1 MATIDERVVSLKM
14 NNKQFLSAIKES
26 ASSMDRL
33 KDSLKMQ
40 GAADGLS
47 RIGEIAKNTTL
58 GDLATK
64 ALDIGKNMTVMQG
77 MGLAAFGGIG
87 AAALSAG
94 QQILSGFFQTV
105 KDGFNEYELKMRAI
119 QTIMANT
126 AEKGTT
132 LGEVKTSLAELNT
145 YADKT
150 VYSFSDMTNA
160 IGLFTAAGVDLQ
172 TSVASIKGLS
182 NLAAASGS
190 TAQQT
195 ATAYTQLSQ
204 AISAGVIHLQ
214 DWNSLVNAGM
224 GGESFR
230 NALIETSRMMG
241 TGVDEAIAKKGNF
254 RESLKEDWLTAQVM
268 TTTLTAL
275 TNDLSEAQLVEMGYS
290 EDQAAMLKR
299 FAGNAFDAATKVRTF
314 SQLIDTTKEAIGS
327 GWAETFEILFGDFEE
342 ATDLFTGISNWL
354 GQLISDSA
362 DARNSFLQMWKD
374 MGGRSELVRGLTNIF
389 KALVKIIGQVVSAFR
404 AVFMNASPEGLYKL
418 TKAFA
423 DFTEKLIITDNFAD
437 KLQWTFTGIFSVFHI
452 LWTIVSEVGQV
463 IFTVAAHIIGA
474 LFPAFA
480 GVNSGIFQ
488 ITKVLGKV
496 IYWFDQWFTKLDI
509 GGKVLKLLLPP
520 IDLLGAAI
528 KWVVEKIHDF
538 IMWLDVGTKV
548 TKVGQTL
555 KDLSSKFALVKEAI
569 KNSVIGQQFITAME
583 TIHDT
588 IEKTKDKIHS
598 FGESVG
604 NKLKAKLNAGK
615 AAVSDYFKGFQLGDL
630 SSSEAIISKLT
641 EKFNELGE
649 KMKIA
654 EKVQWLKEKLIELK
668 DALEEVWQKIQNSS
682 AWEKLGATAHAAGQK
697 FKELAVSFRDWVNG
711 HGDVKQK
718 AGEAAGAVASVG
730 TATAQAAKDAAGA
743 AKQNFLLK
751 WAEDIKRIA
760 QQLHLPEL
768 FETIKQKLV
777 EFKNFIKQ
785 QFAPDVKGA
794 AMKAFGGLGE
804 ALSKSN
810 ENLKSYDMGKIL
822 VGAIGAGTL
831 VAFTRWINSFKKNFD
846 KIGDV
851 AEKFGNVLDQLGG
864 VLEGFQE
871 RLKAK
876 ALLTIAIALGV
887 LAGALVV
894 MSLVPA
900 PKLLITLGVM
910 KILFNMLEN
919 MMESMT
925 ELKKFKKDAPI
936 IMGLLIS
943 LGVALILLATAVR
956 ILAGM
961 EVKEAIVGVTAM
973 LLLLNGLKA
982 FLTGISGTKGAERG
996 ASLLMGLAV
1005 ACILLSKSVYM
1016 LGSMKTG
1023 TALQGVIALAAIVG
1037 VLSGFLMLTSQN
1049 PFMAKGAGILLGL
1062 AVSVNILVAAIYL
1075 LGSMDTG
1082 RLVQGTLA
1090 VTVLITVLSVATN
1103 VAGRGSSGRGAASIV
1118 AMAAAIMVLVG
1129 AVYILGSM
1137 DITKLAQGMIALAAG
1152 LAILV
1157 IAMAAADTFKEG
1169 AIGLAIGSVSMMM
1182 FAAAMERL
1190 SGLSW
1195 MQVAIGLV
1203 ALAGGFIVLLAA
1215 AWVAEMVAPGL
1226 ILLTAVLL
1234 AFGLALLPISIGLAA
1249 FAAVLG
1255 ICATTGSAAFL
1266 VLTEGLQQLGAILP
1280 QLAIDLA
1287 NAIANF
1293 IITLGDKAPEL
1304 AVAMAKLIGAMWY
1317 AIIENTPLVVSAI
1330 FTLISAILTEM
1341 DNHAYEY
1348 GSKGADTVA
1357 KFIQGIADNMQS
1369 IINAGADLVINFLD
1383 GIGNNAGRI
1392 IDKAAWTILKFLE
1405 GVRDAIN
1412 NYAPRFRRVG
1422 KEIAWAII
1430 DGVTG
1435 GLASKAWKIGSE
1447 LVNGA
1452 KNGISKMKSYLGIA
1466 SPSRLMKTIGGFMGE
1481 GLAIGIRAEHE
1492 NIANASEGMGK
1503 TAYEALS
1510 QALEGVNELIEED
1523 PSYKP
1528 EVKPVLNLEEME
1540 KQAKGINSLMPAIG
1554 TTLNAA
1560 NGARPTIPVDA
1571 KFDDKNSQ
1579 NGTTN
1584 ITFNQTNN
1592 SPEALDAADIYRNTK
1607 TQLAMA
1613 KDALTV

>member
-14 NNKQFLSAIKES
+14 NNKQFLSAIQES
-26 ASSMDRL
+26 ASSMDKLKGALKLDQATSGFNRL
-33 KDSLKMQ
+33 S
-40 GAADGLS
+40 
-47 RIGEIAKNTTL
+47 EIAKNTTF
-58 GDLATK
+58 GDLAAK

-241 TGVDEAIAKKGNF
+241 TGVDEAIAKKGSF
-254 RESLKEDWLTAQVM
+254 RESLREDWLTAEVM
-268 TTTLTAL
+268 TKTLTAL

-290 EDQAAMLKR
+290 EEQAAKLKL

-327 GWAETFEILFGDFEE
+327 GWAETFEILFGDFDE
-342 ATDLFTGISNWL
+342 ATELFTSISNWL
-354 GQLISDSA
+354 GLLIGDSA
-362 DARNSFLQMWKD
+362 RARNGFLQMWKD
-374 MGGRSELVRGLTNIF
+374 LGGRSELVRGLGNIF
-389 KALVKIIGQVVSAFR
+389 QALVKVIGQVISAFR
-404 AVFMNASPEGLYKL
+404 DVFANASAEGLFRM

-437 KLQWTFTGIFSVFHI
+437 KLQWTFTGLFSVFHI

-496 IYWFDQWFTKLDI
+496 IFWFDRWFMSLDL

-520 IDLLGAAI
+520 IDLVGKAI

-548 TKVGQTL
+548 TKVGQAL
-555 KDLSSKFALVKEAI
+555 KDLSSKFGLVKEAI
-569 KNSVIGQQFITAME
+569 KNSVIGQQFITAFE
-583 TIHDT
+583 TIQDT
-588 IEKTKDKIHS
+588 IDKAKNKLHE
-598 FGESVG
+598 FGENVG

-794 AMKAFGGLGE
+794 AMKAFGGIGE

-846 KIGDV
+846 KIGNV

-910 KILFNMLEN
+910 KILFNMLN
-919 MMESMT
+919 DMIESMG
-925 ELKKFKKDAPI
+925 KMVAFKKHAPL
-936 IMGLLIS
+936 IMGLLIA
-943 LGVALILLATAVR
+943 LGAALILMAVAVR

-961 EVKEAIVGVTAM
+961 DV
-973 LLLLNGLKA
+973 
-982 FLTGISGTKGAERG
+982 KGALIGVISMQVLLGSLAEFLKQTTHLKGVERG
-996 ASLLMGLAV
+996 ATLLMGLAIS
-1005 ACILLSKSVYM
+1005 CILLATAVYM
-1016 LGSMKTG
+1016 LGSMKLG
-1023 TALQGVIALAAIVG
+1023 TALQGVIALNLIIWT
-1037 VLSGFLMLTSQN
+1037 LTGFMQLVSQN

-1062 AVSVNILVAAIYL
+1062 AVSVNILVSAIYL

-1082 RLVQGTLA
+1082 RLVQGTVA
-1090 VTVLITVLSVATN
+1090 VTVLIAVLSVATN
-1103 VAGRGSSGRGAASIV
+1103 VAGRSGGRGAAAILAMSI
-1118 AMAAAIMVLVG
+1118 AIMALVG
-1129 AVYILGSM
+1129 AVYLLGSM
-1137 DITKLAQGMIALAAG
+1137 DIVKLAQGMIALAAG

-1157 IAMAAADTFKEG
+1157 FAMAAADTFKEG
-1169 AIGLAIGSVSMMM
+1169 AIGLAIGSISLMVLAM
-1182 FAAAMERL
+1182 AMERL
-1190 SGLSW
+1190 AGLSW
-1195 MQVAIGLV
+1195 IQVAIGLV
-1203 ALAGGFIVLLAA
+1203 ALAGGLIVLLAA
-1215 AWVAEMVAPGL
+1215 AWAAEMVAPGL
-1226 ILLTAVLL
+1226 VLLTAVLL

-1266 VLTEGLQQLGAILP
+1266 VLTEGLQQLAAILP
-1280 QLAIDLA
+1280 QVAIDFA

-1293 IITLGDKAPEL
+1293 VITLGEKAPEL
-1304 AVAMAKLIGAMWY
+1304 GVAMSKLIGAMLQ
-1317 AIIENTPLVVSAI
+1317 AIIDNTPLVVEAI
-1330 FTLISAILTEM
+1330 FTLISALLTEI
-1341 DNHAYEY
+1341 DNHAYEFGY
-1348 GSKGADTVA
+1348 KGANSVA

-1369 IINAGADLVINFLD
+1369 IINAGADLIVNFLD

-1392 IDKAAWTILKFLE
+1392 IDKAVWTILKFLE

-1412 NYAPRFRRVG
+1412 NYSHRFRQVG

-1447 LVNGA
+1447 LVQGA

>member
-14 NNKQFLSAIKES
+14 NNKQFLSAIQES
-26 ASSMDRL
+26 ASSMDKLKGALKLDQATSGFSRL
-33 KDSLKMQ
+33 S
-40 GAADGLS
+40 
-47 RIGEIAKNTTL
+47 EIAKNTTF
-58 GDLATK
+58 GDLAAK

-94 QQILSGFFQTV
+94 HQILSGFFQTV

-204 AISAGVIHLQ
+204 AISAGVVHLQ

-389 KALVKIIGQVVSAFR
+389 NALVKIIGQVVSAFR

-520 IDLLGAAI
+520 IDLLGKAI

-555 KDLSSKFALVKEAI
+555 KDLSSKFGLVKEAI
-569 KNSVIGQQFITAME
+569 KNSVVGQQFLTAFE
-583 TIHDT
+583 TVQDT
-588 IEKTKDKIHS
+588 IEKAKNKLHE

-846 KIGDV
+846 KIGNV

-910 KILFNMLEN
+910 KVLFNMLN
-919 MMESMT
+919 DMIESMG
-925 ELKKFKKDAPI
+925 KMVAFKKHAPL
-936 IMGLLIS
+936 IMGLLIA
-943 LGVALILLATAVR
+943 LGAALILMAVAVR
-956 ILAGM
+956 ILSGM
-961 EVKEAIVGVTAM
+961 DVKGALVGVIAM
-973 LLLLNGLKA
+973 QVLLGSLAEFMKQTTHLK
-982 FLTGISGTKGAERG
+982 GVERG
-996 ASLLMGLAV
+996 ATLLLGLAV
-1005 ACILLSKSVYM
+1005 ACILLSTAVYM
-1016 LGSMKTG
+1016 LGSMKLG
-1023 TALQGVIALAAIVG
+1023 TALQGVIALNLIIWT
-1037 VLSGFLMLTSQN
+1037 LTGFMQLVSQN

-1062 AVSVNILVAAIYL
+1062 AVSVNILVSAIYL

-1082 RLVQGTLA
+1082 RLVQGTIA
-1090 VTVLITVLSVATN
+1090 VTVLIAVLSVATN
-1103 VAGRGSSGRGAASIV
+1103 VAGRSGGRGAAAILAMSISI
-1118 AMAAAIMVLVG
+1118 MALVG

-1137 DITKLAQGMIALAAG
+1137 DIVKLAQGMIALAAG

-1157 IAMAAADTFKEG
+1157 FAMAAADTFKEG
-1169 AIGLAIGSVSMMM
+1169 AIGLAIGSISLMV

-1215 AWVAEMVAPGL
+1215 AYVAEMLAPGL

-1304 AVAMAKLIGAMWY
+1304 AVAMAKLIGAMLY

-1348 GSKGADTVA
+1348 GTRGATTVA

>member
-14 NNKQFLSAIKES
+14 NNKQFLSAIQES
-26 ASSMDRL
+26 ASSMDKLKGALKLDQATSGFNRL
-33 KDSLKMQ
+33 S
-40 GAADGLS
+40 
-47 RIGEIAKNTTL
+47 EIAKNTTF
-58 GDLATK
+58 GDLAAK

-241 TGVDEAIAKKGNF
+241 TGVDEAIAKKGSF
-254 RESLKEDWLTAQVM
+254 RESLREDWLTAEVM
-268 TTTLTAL
+268 TKTLTAL

-290 EDQAAMLKR
+290 EEQAAKLKL

-327 GWAETFEILFGDFEE
+327 GWAETFEILFGDFDE
-342 ATDLFTGISNWL
+342 ATELFTSISNWL
-354 GQLISDSA
+354 GLLIGDSA
-362 DARNSFLQMWKD
+362 RARNGFLQMWKD
-374 MGGRSELVRGLTNIF
+374 LGGRSELVRGLGNIF
-389 KALVKIIGQVVSAFR
+389 QALAKVIGQVVSAFR
-404 AVFMNASPEGLYKL
+404 DVFANASAEGLFRM

-437 KLQWTFTGIFSVFHI
+437 KLQWTFTGLFSVFHI

-496 IYWFDQWFTKLDI
+496 IFWFDRWFMSLDL

-520 IDLLGAAI
+520 IDLVGKAI

-548 TKVGQTL
+548 TKVGQAL
-555 KDLSSKFALVKEAI
+555 KDLSSKFGLVKEAI
-569 KNSVIGQQFITAME
+569 KNSVIGQQFITAFE
-583 TIHDT
+583 TVQDT
-588 IEKTKDKIHS
+588 IDKAKNKIHE
-598 FGESVG
+598 FGENVG
-604 NKLKAKLNAGK
+604 NKLKAKLNVGK
-615 AAVSDYFKGFQLGDL
+615 AAISDYFKGFQLGDL

-649 KMKIA
+649 KLKIA
-654 EKVQWLKEKLIELK
+654 EKVQWLKEKLIEFK

-682 AWEKLGATAHAAGQK
+682 AWEKLGSTAHAAGQK

-846 KIGDV
+846 KIGNV

-910 KILFNMLEN
+910 KVLFNMLN
-919 MMESMT
+919 DMIESMG
-925 ELKKFKKDAPI
+925 KMVAFKKHAPL
-936 IMGLLIS
+936 IMGLLIA
-943 LGVALILLATAVR
+943 LGAALILMAVAVR

-961 EVKEAIVGVTAM
+961 DV
-973 LLLLNGLKA
+973 
-982 FLTGISGTKGAERG
+982 KGALIGVISMQVLLGSLAEFLKQTTHLKGVERG
-996 ASLLMGLAV
+996 ATLLMGLAIS
-1005 ACILLSKSVYM
+1005 CILLATAVYM
-1016 LGSMKTG
+1016 LGSMKLG
-1023 TALQGVIALAAIVG
+1023 TALQGVIALNLIIWT
-1037 VLSGFLMLTSQN
+1037 LTGFMQLVSQN

-1062 AVSVNILVAAIYL
+1062 AVSVNILVSAIYL

-1082 RLVQGTLA
+1082 RLIQGTLA
-1090 VTVLITVLSVATN
+1090 VTVLIAVLSVATN
-1103 VAGRGSSGRGAASIV
+1103 VAGRGGGRGAAAILAMSI
-1118 AMAAAIMVLVG
+1118 AIMALVG
-1129 AVYILGSM
+1129 AVYLLGSM
-1137 DITKLAQGMIALAAG
+1137 DIVKLAQGMIALAAG

-1157 IAMAAADTFKEG
+1157 FAMAAADTFKEG
-1169 AIGLAIGSVSMMM
+1169 AIGLAIGSISLMVLAM
-1182 FAAAMERL
+1182 AMERL
-1190 SGLSW
+1190 AGLSW

-1203 ALAGGFIVLLAA
+1203 ALAGGLIVLLAA
-1215 AWVAEMVAPGL
+1215 AWAAEMVAPGL
-1226 ILLTAVLL
+1226 VLLTAVLL

-1348 GSKGADTVA
+1348 GAKGADTVA

-1503 TAYEALS
+1503 TAYETLS
-1510 QALEGVNELIEED
+1510 KALEGVNELIEED

-1554 TTLNAA
+1554 TTLSAV

>member
-1 MATIDERVVSLKM
+1 VATIDERVVSLKM
-14 NNKQFLSAIKES
+14 NNKQFLSAIQES
-26 ASSMDRL
+26 ASSMDKLKGALKLDQATSGFSRL
-33 KDSLKMQ
+33 S
-40 GAADGLS
+40 
-47 RIGEIAKNTTL
+47 EIAKNTTF
-58 GDLATK
+58 GDLAAK

-204 AISAGVIHLQ
+204 AISAGVVHLQ

-520 IDLLGAAI
+520 IDLVGKAI

-555 KDLSSKFALVKEAI
+555 KDLSSKFGLVKEAI
-569 KNSVIGQQFITAME
+569 KNSVVGQQFLTAFE
-583 TIHDT
+583 TVQDT
-588 IEKTKDKIHS
+588 IEKAKNKLHE
-598 FGESVG
+598 FGENVG

-615 AAVSDYFKGFQLGDL
+615 AAVSDYFKGFSLGDL
-630 SSSEAIISKLT
+630 SSSEVIISKLT

-910 KILFNMLEN
+910 KVLFNMLN
-919 MMESMT
+919 DMIESMG
-925 ELKKFKKDAPI
+925 KMVAFKKHAPL
-936 IMGLLIS
+936 IMGLLIA
-943 LGVALILLATAVR
+943 LGAALILMAVAVR
-956 ILAGM
+956 ILSGM
-961 EVKEAIVGVTAM
+961 DVKGALVGVIAM
-973 LLLLNGLKA
+973 QVLLGSLAEFMKQTTHLK
-982 FLTGISGTKGAERG
+982 GVERG
-996 ASLLMGLAV
+996 ATLLLGLAV
-1005 ACILLSKSVYM
+1005 ACILLSTAVYM
-1016 LGSMKTG
+1016 LGSMKLG
-1023 TALQGVIALAAIVG
+1023 TALQGVIALNLIIWT
-1037 VLSGFLMLTSQN
+1037 LTGFMQLVSQN

-1062 AVSVNILVAAIYL
+1062 AVSVNILVSAIYL

-1082 RLVQGTLA
+1082 RLVQGTIA
-1090 VTVLITVLSVATN
+1090 VTVLIAVLSVATN
-1103 VAGRGSSGRGAASIV
+1103 VAGRSGGRGAAAILAMSIGI
-1118 AMAAAIMVLVG
+1118 MALVG
-1129 AVYILGSM
+1129 AVYLLGSM
-1137 DITKLAQGMIALAAG
+1137 DIVKLAQGMIALAAG

-1157 IAMAAADTFKEG
+1157 FAMAAADTFKEG
-1169 AIGLAIGSVSMMM
+1169 AIGLAIGSISLMV

-1203 ALAGGFIVLLAA
+1203 ALAGGFVVLLAA

-1348 GSKGADTVA
+1348 GTRGATTVA

-1405 GVRDAIN
+1405 GIRDAIN
-1412 NYAPRFRRVG
+1412 NYAPRFRKVG
-1422 KEIAWAII
+1422 REIAWAII

-1447 LVNGA
+1447 LVQGA

-1528 EVKPVLNLEEME
+1528 EVKPVLDLTEME

-1554 TTLNAA
+1554 TTLTAA

>member
-14 NNKQFLSAIKES
+14 NNKQFLSAIRES
-26 ASSMDRL
+26 ASSMDKLR
-33 KDSLKMQ
+33 DSLKMDN
-40 GAADGLS
+40 AAAGLK
-47 RIGEIAKNTTL
+47 RVGEIARNTTL
-58 GDLATK
+58 GDLARS
-64 ALDIGKNMTVMQG
+64 AVDAASNMSIMQG
-77 MGLAAFGGIG
+77 VGIAALGGIG
-87 AAALSAG
+87 AAAIDAG
-94 QQILSGFFQTV
+94 KSILQQMVQPAI
-105 KDGFNEYELKMRAI
+105 DGFKEYETQINAV
-119 QTIMANT
+119 QTILANT
-126 AEKGTT
+126 SQNGTT
-132 LGEVKTSLAELNT
+132 LDQVNAALDELNT

-150 VYSFSDMTNA
+150 IYNFTEMTNSIGTFTVA
-160 IGLFTAAGVDLQ
+160 GIGLEDATTAVKGFSNMAALSGANAQQAAGATYQLAQ
-172 TSVASIKGLS
+172 AMSSGKVA
-182 NLAAASGS
+182 
-190 TAQQT
+190 
-195 ATAYTQLSQ
+195 
-204 AISAGVIHLQ
+204 LQ
-214 DWNSLVNAGM
+214 DWISLEHTGI
-224 GGESFR
+224 GGKQFQD
-230 NALIETSRMMG
+230 ALIETSRIMN
-241 TGVDEAIAKKGNF
+241 TGVDAAIAKQGSF
-254 RESLKEDWLTAQVM
+254 RLSLQEGWLTSEVM
-268 TTTLTAL
+268 LQTLKVM
-275 TNDLSEAQLVEMGYS
+275 TNDLSEAQIMEMGYS
-290 EDQAAMLKR
+290 EEQAAKLKMLAQK
-299 FAGNAFDAATKVRTF
+299 ASESATQIRTF
-314 SQLIDTTKEAIGS
+314 TQMIGTWQEVLGS
-327 GWAETFEILFGDFEE
+327 GWAETWRIIIGDF
-342 ATDLFTGISNWL
+342 ADAQVLFTSVGNWV
-354 GQLISDSA
+354 GDLIAEMS
-362 DARNSFLQMWKD
+362 DARNSFLKTWAAL
-374 MGGRSELVRGLTNIF
+374 GGRTELLRGLHNIF
-389 KALVKIIGQVVSAFR
+389 RALVKIIGQVVSAFR
-404 AVFMNASPEGLYKL
+404 DVFSNASAQGLFDM

-437 KLQWTFTGIFSVFHI
+437 KLQWTFTGLFSIFHI
-452 LWTIVSEVGQV
+452 LWTIISEVGQV

-474 LFPAFA
+474 FFPAVT
-480 GVNSGIFQ
+480 GINSGVFQ
-488 ITKVLGKV
+488 LTKMLGKV
-496 IYWFDQWFTKLDI
+496 IFWFDQWFTKLDI
-509 GGKVLKLLLPP
+509 GGKLLKLLLPP
-520 IDLLGAAI
+520 IDLLGKAI
-528 KWVVEKIHDF
+528 KWVVEAIHSF
-538 IMWLDVGTKV
+538 IMWLDIGGKV
-548 TKVGQTL
+548 TKVGQAL
-555 KDLSSKFALVKEAI
+555 KDLSSKFGLVKEAL
-569 KNSVIGQQFITAME
+569 KNSVVGQQFTAAM
-583 TIHDT
+583 TSLHNGID
-588 IEKTKDKIHS
+588 KAKNKIHEFS
-598 FGESVG
+598 ESVG

-794 AMKAFGGLGE
+794 AMKAFGGIGE

-910 KILFNMLEN
+910 KILFNMLN
-919 MMESMT
+919 DMIESMG
-925 ELKKFKKDAPI
+925 KMVAFKKHAPL
-936 IMGLLIS
+936 IMGLLIA
-943 LGVALILLATAVR
+943 LGAALILMAVAVR
-956 ILAGM
+956 ILSGM
-961 EVKEAIVGVTAM
+961 DVKGALVGVIAM
-973 LLLLNGLKA
+973 QVLLGSLAEFMKQTTHLK
-982 FLTGISGTKGAERG
+982 GVERG
-996 ASLLMGLAV
+996 ATLLLGLAV
-1005 ACILLSKSVYM
+1005 ACILLSTAVYM
-1016 LGSMKTG
+1016 LGSMKLG
-1023 TALQGVIALAAIVG
+1023 TALQGVIALNLIIWT
-1037 VLSGFLMLTSQN
+1037 LTGFMQLVSQN

-1062 AVSVNILVAAIYL
+1062 AVSVNILVSAIYL

-1082 RLVQGTLA
+1082 RLVQGTVA
-1090 VTVLITVLSVATN
+1090 VTVLIAVLSVATN
-1103 VAGRGSSGRGAASIV
+1103 VAGRSGGRGAAAILAMSI
-1118 AMAAAIMVLVG
+1118 AIMALVG
-1129 AVYILGSM
+1129 AVYLLGSM
-1137 DITKLAQGMIALAAG
+1137 DIVKLAQGMIALAAG

-1157 IAMAAADTFKEG
+1157 FAMAAADTFKEG
-1169 AIGLAIGSVSMMM
+1169 AIGLAIGSISLMVLAM
-1182 FAAAMERL
+1182 AMERL
-1190 SGLSW
+1190 AGLSW

-1203 ALAGGFIVLLAA
+1203 ALAGGLIVLLAA
-1215 AWVAEMVAPGL
+1215 AWAAEMVAPGL
-1226 ILLTAVLL
+1226 VLLTAVLL

-1293 IITLGDKAPEL
+1293 IITLGEKAPEL
-1304 AVAMAKLIGAMWY
+1304 GVAMSKLIGAMLQ
-1317 AIIENTPLVVSAI
+1317 AIIDNTPLVVEAI
-1330 FTLISAILTEM
+1330 FTLISALLTEI
-1341 DNHAYEY
+1341 DNHAYEFGY
-1348 GSKGADTVA
+1348 KGADSVA
-1357 KFIQGIADNMQS
+1357 KYIQGIADNMQN
-1369 IINAGADLVINFLD
+1369 IINAGADLIVNFLD

-1392 IDKAAWTILKFLE
+1392 IDKAVWTILKFLE

-1412 NYAPRFRRVG
+1412 NYSARFRQVG

-1447 LVNGA
+1447 LVQGA

>member
-14 NNKQFLSAIKES
+14 NNKQFLSAIQES
-26 ASSMDRL
+26 ASSMDKLKGALKLDQATSGFSRL
-33 KDSLKMQ
+33 S
-40 GAADGLS
+40 
-47 RIGEIAKNTTL
+47 EIAKNTTF
-58 GDLATK
+58 GDLAAK

-94 QQILSGFFQTV
+94 HQILSGFFQTV

-132 LGEVKTSLAELNT
+132 LSEVKTSLAELNT

-204 AISAGVIHLQ
+204 AISAGVVHLQ

-327 GWAETFEILFGDFEE
+327 RWAETFEILFGDFEE
-342 ATDLFTGISNWL
+342 ATELFTGISNWL

-520 IDLLGAAI
+520 IDLLGKAI

-555 KDLSSKFALVKEAI
+555 KDLSSKFDLVKEAI
-569 KNSVIGQQFITAME
+569 KNSVVGQQFLTAFE
-583 TIHDT
+583 TVQDT
-588 IEKTKDKIHS
+588 IEKAKNKLHS

-649 KMKIA
+649 KMNIA

-682 AWEKLGATAHAAGQK
+682 AWEKLGATAHTAGQK

-794 AMKAFGGLGE
+794 AMKAFGGIGE

-910 KILFNMLEN
+910 KVLFNMLN
-919 MMESMT
+919 DMIESMG
-925 ELKKFKKDAPI
+925 KMVAFKKHAPL
-936 IMGLLIS
+936 IMGLLIA
-943 LGVALILLATAVR
+943 LGAALILMAVAVR
-956 ILAGM
+956 ILSGM
-961 EVKEAIVGVTAM
+961 DVKGALVGVIAM
-973 LLLLNGLKA
+973 QVLLGSLAEFMKQTTHLK
-982 FLTGISGTKGAERG
+982 GVERG
-996 ASLLMGLAV
+996 ATLLLGLAV
-1005 ACILLSKSVYM
+1005 ACILLSTAVYM
-1016 LGSMKTG
+1016 LGSMKLG
-1023 TALQGVIALAAIVG
+1023 TALQGVIALNLIIWT
-1037 VLSGFLMLTSQN
+1037 LTGFMQLVSQN

-1062 AVSVNILVAAIYL
+1062 AVSVNILVSAIYL

-1082 RLVQGTLA
+1082 RLVQGTIA
-1090 VTVLITVLSVATN
+1090 VTVLIAVLSVATN
-1103 VAGRGSSGRGAASIV
+1103 VAGRSGGRGAAAILAMSIGI
-1118 AMAAAIMVLVG
+1118 MALVG

-1137 DITKLAQGMIALAAG
+1137 DIVKLAQGMIALAAG
-1152 LAILV
+1152 IAILV
-1157 IAMAAADTFKEG
+1157 FAMAAADTFKEG
-1169 AIGLAIGSVSMMM
+1169 AIGLAIGSISLMVLAM
-1182 FAAAMERL
+1182 AMERL
-1190 SGLSW
+1190 AGLSW

-1203 ALAGGFIVLLAA
+1203 ALAGGLIVLLAA
-1215 AWVAEMVAPGL
+1215 AWAAEMVAPGL
-1226 ILLTAVLL
+1226 VLLTAVML

-1293 IITLGDKAPEL
+1293 IITLGSKAPEL
-1304 AVAMAKLIGAMWY
+1304 GVAMAELIGAMLY
-1317 AIIENTPLVVSAI
+1317 AIIENTPKVVEAI
-1330 FTLISAILTEM
+1330 FTLISALLTEI
-1341 DNHAYEY
+1341 DNHAYEFGY
-1348 GSKGADTVA
+1348 KGADSVA
-1357 KFIQGIADNMQS
+1357 KFIQGIADNMQN
-1369 IINAGADLVINFLD
+1369 IINAGADLIVNFLD

-1392 IDKAAWTILKFLE
+1392 IDKAVWTILKFLE

-1412 NYAPRFRRVG
+1412 NYSARFRQVG

-1447 LVNGA
+1447 LVQGA

>member
-1 MATIDERVVSLKM
+1 M
-14 NNKQFLSAIKES
+14 NNKQFLSAIRES
-26 ASSMDRL
+26 ASSMDKLR
-33 KDSLKMQ
+33 DSLKMDN
-40 GAADGLS
+40 AAAGLK
-47 RIGEIAKNTTL
+47 RVGEIARNTTL
-58 GDLATK
+58 GDLARS
-64 ALDIGKNMTVMQG
+64 AVDAASNMSIMQG
-77 MGLAAFGGIG
+77 VGIAALGGIG
-87 AAALSAG
+87 AAAIDAG
-94 QQILSGFFQTV
+94 KSILQQMVQPAI
-105 KDGFNEYELKMRAI
+105 DGFKEYETQINAV
-119 QTIMANT
+119 QTILANT
-126 AEKGTT
+126 SQNGTT
-132 LGEVKTSLAELNT
+132 LDQVNAALDELNT

-150 VYSFSDMTNA
+150 IYNFTEMTNSIGTFTVA
-160 IGLFTAAGVDLQ
+160 GIGLEDATTAVKGFSNMAALSGANAQQAAGATYQLAQ
-172 TSVASIKGLS
+172 AMSSGKVA
-182 NLAAASGS
+182 
-190 TAQQT
+190 
-195 ATAYTQLSQ
+195 
-204 AISAGVIHLQ
+204 LQ
-214 DWNSLVNAGM
+214 DWISLEHTGI
-224 GGESFR
+224 GGKQFQD
-230 NALIETSRMMG
+230 ALIETSRIMN
-241 TGVDEAIAKKGNF
+241 TGVDAAIAKQGSF
-254 RESLKEDWLTAQVM
+254 RLSLQEGWLTSEVM
-268 TTTLTAL
+268 LQTLKVM
-275 TNDLSEAQLVEMGYS
+275 TNDLSEAQIMEMGYS
-290 EDQAAMLKR
+290 EEQAAKLKMLAQK
-299 FAGNAFDAATKVRTF
+299 ASESATQIRTF
-314 SQLIDTTKEAIGS
+314 TQMIGTWQEVLGS
-327 GWAETFEILFGDFEE
+327 GWAETWRIIIGDF
-342 ATDLFTGISNWL
+342 ADAQVLFTSVGNWV
-354 GQLISDSA
+354 GDLIAEMS
-362 DARNSFLQMWKD
+362 DARNSFLKTWAAL
-374 MGGRSELVRGLTNIF
+374 GGRTELLRGLHNIF
-389 KALVKIIGQVVSAFR
+389 QALVKIIGQVVSAFR
-404 AVFMNASPEGLYKL
+404 DVFSNASAQGLFDM

-437 KLQWTFTGIFSVFHI
+437 KLQWTFTGLFSIFHI
-452 LWTIVSEVGQV
+452 LWTVISEVGQV

-474 LFPAFA
+474 FFPAVT
-480 GVNSGIFQ
+480 GINSGVFQ
-488 ITKVLGKV
+488 LTKMLGKV
-496 IYWFDQWFTKLDI
+496 IFWFDQWFTKLDI

-520 IDLLGAAI
+520 IDLLGKAI
-528 KWVVEKIHDF
+528 KWVVEAIHSF
-538 IMWLDVGTKV
+538 IMWLDIGGKV
-548 TKVGQTL
+548 TKAGQTL
-555 KDLSSKFALVKEAI
+555 KDLSAKFGLVKEAL
-569 KNSVIGQQFITAME
+569 KNSVVGQQFSAAM
-583 TIHDT
+583 TSLHNGID
-588 IEKTKDKIHS
+588 KAKNKIHE

-697 FKELAVSFRDWVNG
+697 FKELAISFRDWVNG

-777 EFKNFIKQ
+777 EFKDFIKQ
-785 QFAPDVKGA
+785 QFAPDIKGA

-910 KILFNMLEN
+910 KVLFNMLN
-919 MMESMT
+919 DMIESMG
-925 ELKKFKKDAPI
+925 KMVAFKKHAPL
-936 IMGLLIS
+936 IMGLLIA
-943 LGVALILLATAVR
+943 LGAALILMAVAVR
-956 ILAGM
+956 ILSGM
-961 EVKEAIVGVTAM
+961 DVKGALVGVIAM
-973 LLLLNGLKA
+973 QVLLGSLAEFMKQTTHLK
-982 FLTGISGTKGAERG
+982 GVERG
-996 ASLLMGLAV
+996 ATLLLGLAV
-1005 ACILLSKSVYM
+1005 ACILLSTAVYM
-1016 LGSMKTG
+1016 LGSMKLG
-1023 TALQGVIALAAIVG
+1023 TALQGVIALNLIIWT
-1037 VLSGFLMLTSQN
+1037 LTGFMQLVSKN

-1062 AVSVNILVAAIYL
+1062 AVSVNILVSAIYL

-1082 RLVQGTLA
+1082 RLVQGTVA
-1090 VTVLITVLSVATN
+1090 VTVLIAVLSVATN
-1103 VAGRGSSGRGAASIV
+1103 VAGRSGGRGAAAVLAMSI
-1118 AMAAAIMVLVG
+1118 AIMALVG
-1129 AVYILGSM
+1129 AVYLLGSM
-1137 DITKLAQGMIALAAG
+1137 DIVKLAQGMIALAAG

-1157 IAMAAADTFKEG
+1157 FAMAAADTFKEG
-1169 AIGLAIGSVSMMM
+1169 AIGLAIGSISLMVLAM
-1182 FAAAMERL
+1182 AMERL
-1190 SGLSW
+1190 AGLSW

-1203 ALAGGFIVLLAA
+1203 ALAGGLIVLLAA

-1226 ILLTAVLL
+1226 VLLTAVLL

-1266 VLTEGLQQLGAILP
+1266 VLTEGLQQLSAILP
-1280 QLAIDLA
+1280 QVAIDFA

-1293 IITLGDKAPEL
+1293 IITLGEKAPEMG
-1304 AVAMAKLIGAMWY
+1304 VAMAKLIGALLY
-1317 AIIENTPLVVSAI
+1317 AIIENIPLVVEAM
-1330 FTLISAILTEM
+1330 FTLISALLTEL
-1341 DNHAYEY
+1341 DNHAYEFGY
-1348 GSKGADTVA
+1348 KGADTVA
-1357 KFIQGIADNMQS
+1357 KYIQGVADNMQN
-1369 IINAGADLVINFLD
+1369 IINAGADLIVNFLD

-1392 IDKAAWTILKFLE
+1392 IDKAVWTILKFLE
-1405 GVRDAIN
+1405 GIRDAIN
-1412 NYAPRFRRVG
+1412 NYSARFRQVG

-1447 LVNGA
+1447 LVQGA

>member
-14 NNKQFLSAIKES
+14 NNKQFLSAIQES
-26 ASSMDRL
+26 ASSMDKLKGALKLDQATSGFNRL
-33 KDSLKMQ
+33 S
-40 GAADGLS
+40 
-47 RIGEIAKNTTL
+47 EIAKNTTF
-58 GDLATK
+58 GDLAAK

-132 LGEVKTSLAELNT
+132 LGEVKISLAELNT

-241 TGVDEAIAKKGNF
+241 TGVDEAIAKKGSF
-254 RESLKEDWLTAQVM
+254 RESLREDWLTAEVM
-268 TTTLTAL
+268 TKTLTAL

-290 EDQAAMLKR
+290 EEQAAKLKQ

-327 GWAETFEILFGDFEE
+327 GWAETFEILFGDFDE
-342 ATDLFTGISNWL
+342 ATELFTAISDWL
-354 GQLISDSA
+354 GSMIKGSA
-362 DARNSFLQMWKD
+362 DARNGFLQMWKD
-374 MGGRSELVRGLTNIF
+374 LGGRKDLIQGLSNIF
-389 KALVKIIGQVVSAFR
+389 SAVVKVIGQIATAFR
-404 AVFMNASPEGLYKL
+404 RVFMNLGAESLVKV

-423 DFTEKLIITDNFAD
+423 NFTEKLIITNNFAE
-437 KLQWTFTGIFSVFHI
+437 KLEWTFTGIFSVFHI

-520 IDLLGAAI
+520 IDLVGKAI

-548 TKVGQTL
+548 TKVGQAL
-555 KDLSSKFALVKEAI
+555 KDLSSKFGLVKEAI
-569 KNSVIGQQFITAME
+569 KNSVIGQQFITAFE
-583 TIHDT
+583 TVQDT
-588 IEKTKDKIHS
+588 IDKAKNKIHE
-598 FGESVG
+598 FGENVG

-615 AAVSDYFKGFQLGDL
+615 SAISDYFKGFSLGDL
-630 SSSEAIISKLT
+630 SSSEVIISKLT

-649 KMKIA
+649 KLKIA

-668 DALEEVWQKIQNSS
+668 DALEEVWHKIQNSS

-910 KILFNMLEN
+910 KVLFNMLN
-919 MMESMT
+919 DMIESMG
-925 ELKKFKKDAPI
+925 KMVAFKKHAPL
-936 IMGLLIS
+936 IMGLLIA
-943 LGVALILLATAVR
+943 LGAALILMAVAVR

-961 EVKEAIVGVTAM
+961 DV
-973 LLLLNGLKA
+973 
-982 FLTGISGTKGAERG
+982 KGALIGVISMQVLLGSLAEFLKQTTHLKGVERG
-996 ASLLMGLAV
+996 ATLLMGLAIS
-1005 ACILLSKSVYM
+1005 CILLATAVYM
-1016 LGSMKTG
+1016 LGSMKLG
-1023 TALQGVIALAAIVG
+1023 TALQGVIALNLIIWT
-1037 VLSGFLMLTSQN
+1037 LTGFMQLVSQN

-1062 AVSVNILVAAIYL
+1062 AVSVNILVSAIYL

-1082 RLVQGTLA
+1082 RLVQGTVA
-1090 VTVLITVLSVATN
+1090 VTVLIAVLSVATN
-1103 VAGRGSSGRGAASIV
+1103 VAGRSGGRGAAAVLAMSI
-1118 AMAAAIMVLVG
+1118 AIMALVG
-1129 AVYILGSM
+1129 AVYLLGSM
-1137 DITKLAQGMIALAAG
+1137 DIVKLAQGMIALAAG

-1157 IAMAAADTFKEG
+1157 FAMAAADTFKEG
-1169 AIGLAIGSVSMMM
+1169 AIGLAIGSISLMVLAM
-1182 FAAAMERL
+1182 AMERL
-1190 SGLSW
+1190 AGLSW

-1203 ALAGGFIVLLAA
+1203 ALAGGLIVLLAA
-1215 AWVAEMVAPGL
+1215 AWAAEMVAPGL
-1226 ILLTAVLL
+1226 VLLTAVLL

-1266 VLTEGLQQLGAILP
+1266 VLTEGLQQLSAILP
-1280 QLAIDLA
+1280 QVAIDFA

-1293 IITLGDKAPEL
+1293 IITLGEKAPEMG
-1304 AVAMAKLIGAMWY
+1304 VAMAKLIGALLY
-1317 AIIENTPLVVSAI
+1317 AIIENIPLVVEAM
-1330 FTLISAILTEM
+1330 FTLISALLTEL
-1341 DNHAYEY
+1341 DNHAYEF
-1348 GSKGADTVA
+1348 GAKGADTVA
-1357 KFIQGIADNMQS
+1357 KYIQGVADNMQN
-1369 IINAGADLVINFLD
+1369 IINAGADLIVNFLD

-1392 IDKAAWTILKFLE
+1392 IDKAVWTILKFLE

-1412 NYAPRFRRVG
+1412 NYSARFRQVG

-1447 LVNGA
+1447 LVQGA

-1481 GLAIGIRAEHE
+1481 GLAIGIRAENE

>member
-14 NNKQFLSAIKES
+14 NNKQFLSAIRES
-26 ASSMDRL
+26 ASSMDKLRE
-33 KDSLKMQ
+33 SLKMDN
-40 GAADGLS
+40 AADGL
-47 RIGEIAKNTTL
+47 RRVGEIARNTTL
-58 GDLATK
+58 GDLARS
-64 ALDIGKNMTVMQG
+64 AVDAASNMSVMQG
-77 MGLAAFGGIG
+77 IGVAALGGIG
-87 AAALSAG
+87 AAAIDAG
-94 QQILSGFFQTV
+94 KSILQQMVQPAI
-105 KDGFNEYELKMRAI
+105 DGFKEYETQINAV
-119 QTIMANT
+119 QTILANT
-126 AEKGTT
+126 SQNGTT
-132 LGEVKTSLAELNT
+132 LDEVNAALDELNS

-150 VYSFSDMTNA
+150 IYNFTEMTNSIGTFTVA
-160 IGLFTAAGVDLQ
+160 GIGLNDATNAVKGFSNMAALSGANATQAAGATYQ
-172 TSVASIKGLS
+172 
-182 NLAAASGS
+182 LAQAMSSG
-190 TAQQT
+190 
-195 ATAYTQLSQ
+195 
-204 AISAGVIHLQ
+204 VVKLQ
-214 DWNSLVNAGM
+214 DWMSLEHAGIA
-224 GGESFR
+224 GKQFQD
-230 NALIETSRMMG
+230 ALIETARIMD
-241 TGVDEAIAKKGNF
+241 TGVDAAIEKQGNF
-254 RESLKEDWLTAQVM
+254 RLSLQEGWLTSEVM
-268 TTTLTAL
+268 LQTLKVM
-275 TNDLSEAQLVEMGYS
+275 TNDLSEAQIMEMGYS
-290 EDQAAMLKR
+290 EEQAARLKDLAQR
-299 FAGNAFDAATKVRTF
+299 AGDSATQIRTF
-314 SQLIDTTKEAIGS
+314 TQMIGTWQEAMGS
-327 GWAETFEILFGDFEE
+327 GWAETWRILIGDFNQAQTLFTAVGNWVGGVINDMSMARNDFLKGFVALGGREEILRSLLNLFK
-342 ATDLFTGISNWL
+342 ATVKVL
-354 GQLISDSA
+354 GQVGQAFSKV
-362 DARNSFLQMWKD
+362 FL
-374 MGGRSELVRGLTNIF
+374 
-389 KALVKIIGQVVSAFR
+389 
-404 AVFMNASPEGLYKL
+404 NASPEGLYRIV
-418 TKAFA
+418 KAFA

-437 KLQWTFTGIFSVFHI
+437 KLQWTFQGLFSVFHI
-452 LWTIVSEVGQV
+452 LWTVISEVGQV

-474 LFPAFA
+474 FFPAVT
-480 GVNSGIFQ
+480 GLNSGIFQ
-488 ITKVLGKV
+488 VTKVLGKV
-496 IYWFDQWFTKLDI
+496 IFWFDQWFTKLDI
-509 GGKVLKLLLPP
+509 GGKLLKLLLPP
-520 IDLLGAAI
+520 IDLLGKAI

-555 KDLSSKFALVKEAI
+555 KDLSSKFGLVKDAL
-569 KNSVIGQQFITAME
+569 KNSIVGQQFSAAMDALHNG
-583 TIHDT
+583 I
-588 IEKTKDKIHS
+588 DKAKNKLHE
-598 FGESVG
+598 FGQSVG

-615 AAVSDYFKGFQLGDL
+615 SALSDYFKGFNFGDI
-630 SSSEAIISKLT
+630 SNTEEVISKLG

-649 KMKIA
+649 KLKIS
-654 EKVQWLKEKLIELK
+654 EKVEWLKTKLIELK
-668 DALEEVWQKIQNSS
+668 EALEEVWQKIQNSS
-682 AWEKLGATAHAAGQK
+682 AWDKLSNTAHTAGQK
-697 FKELAVSFRDWVNG
+697 VKDLALSFRDWVNG
-711 HGDVKQK
+711 QGDVTGK
-718 AGEAAGAVASVG
+718 ASAAAGAVASVG

-768 FETIKQKLV
+768 FDTIKQKLI

-846 KIGDV
+846 KIGNV

-925 ELKKFKKDAPI
+925 ELKKFKKDAPV

-1005 ACILLSKSVYM
+1005 ACILLSTSVYM

-1266 VLTEGLQQLGAILP
+1266 VLTEGLQQLSAILP
-1280 QLAIDLA
+1280 QVAIDFA

-1293 IITLGDKAPEL
+1293 IITLGEKAPEMG
-1304 AVAMAKLIGAMWY
+1304 VAMAKLIGALLY
-1317 AIIENTPLVVSAI
+1317 AIIENIPLVVEAM
-1330 FTLISAILTEM
+1330 FTLISALLTEL
-1341 DNHAYEY
+1341 DNHAYEFGY
-1348 GSKGADTVA
+1348 KGADTVA
-1357 KFIQGIADNMQS
+1357 KYIQGVADNMQN
-1369 IINAGADLVINFLD
+1369 IINAGADLIVNFLD

-1392 IDKAAWTILKFLE
+1392 IDKAVWTILKFLE

-1412 NYAPRFRRVG
+1412 NYSARFRQVG

-1523 PSYKP
+1523 PAYKP

-1554 TTLNAA
+1554 TTLSAA